1 MKSIHKILRGLL
13 AVSLAIV
20 PLCSCASE
28 TESAEPVIAEGL
40 PGFTVEGET
49 DLSGNFYLS
58 FPYTRDLIMLDG
70 KGNIIWSKHEDI
82 SAASG
87 LGSFWDFKKHEV
99 DGEIYYSYHDETGTY
114 DNYGL
119 MGYSPGERVILD
131 KDFQEIKRITFEA
144 SDIVEQGAPLDG
156 HDFLMID
163 LDHYI
168 LSGYI
173 KDTVY
178 NIPGYEDG
186 TKVIFSYLQE
196 VKDGQVVWDFNSTDY
211 PELLYHGQE
220 HGPRR
225 NLNLRSR
232 RNYDIAQFADAYF
245 LAVPDEDYG
254 TGVNGY
260 VNGMDGRGELF
271 YRFFC
276 EITLELVKAENF
288 VLG

>member
-1 MKSIHKILRGLL
+1 MKSIHKILMGLL

-20 PLCSCASE
+20 PLCSCASQ
-28 TESAEPVIAEGL
+28 TESAEPVIADGL

-70 KGNIIWSKHEDI
+70 KGNIVWSKHEDI
-82 SAASG
+82 SAPSG

-186 TKVIFSYLQE
+186 TKVIFSHLQE

-211 PELLYHGQE
+211 PELLYHG
-220 HGPRR
+220 
-225 NLNLRSR
+225 
-232 RNYDIAQFADAYF
+232 
-245 LAVPDEDYG
+245 
-254 TGVNGY
+254 
-260 VNGMDGRGELF
+260 
-271 YRFFC
+271 
-276 EITLELVKAENF
+276 
-288 VLG
+288 